1 MQKSARA
8 VTGAASGA
16 ADKGAKAMSE
26 AADVMADARKKSA
39 KAVGDAGKK
48 MGAAMKKIKGVKLGL
63 RWKKGSGSGE
73 GSA

>member
-1 MQKSARA
+1 
-8 VTGAASGA
+8 
-16 ADKGAKAMSE
+16 MSE